1 VSSRGSVSSRGR
13 KRSSSPERA
22 LDQNTSKASK
32 PNKVPPLK
40 LRITREPYV
49 EDGPALPTTSRNVP
63 SRIKLLHRAALTA
76 GRNGSR
82 TSRSSKDDVIR
93 QAALALLNMRTVK
106 PPAWRQSTLPASA
119 VDLNAD
125 MPAASRPDILGNEI
139 SSMDGNNGII
149 TAAQTLMSMR
159 HLEPPHGAWAWRNG
173 GFRLLPHKNGG
184 GDGADHALVISDD
197 EMDVSDDGSE
207 ASLVEVHDDCD
218 TFRNDW
224 AVW

>member
-1 VSSRGSVSSRGR
+1 MSSRGSVSSRGR
-13 KRSSSPERA
+13 KRSSSRERA

-40 LRITREPYV
+40 LMITREPYV

-63 SRIKLLHRAALTA
+63 SRIKLLHRAPLTA

-82 TSRSSKDDVIR
+82 TSRSSRRRCYSSGGSCLVKHEDF
-93 QAALALLNMRTVK
+93 K

-125 MPAASRPDILGNEI
+125 MPAASRPDILGNGI
-139 SSMDGNNGII
+139 RSMDGNNGII

-173 GFRLLPHKNGG
+173 GSRLLPHENGG

>member
-1 VSSRGSVSSRGR
+1 MSSRGSVSSRGR
-13 KRSSSPERA
+13 KRSSSRERA

-40 LRITREPYV
+40 LMITREPYV

-82 TSRSSKDDVIR
+82 TSRSSRRRCYSSGGSCLVKHEDF
-93 QAALALLNMRTVK
+93 K

-125 MPAASRPDILGNEI
+125 MPAASRPDILGNGI
-139 SSMDGNNGII
+139 RSMDGNNGII

-173 GFRLLPHKNGG
+173 GSRLLPHENGG

-207 ASLVEVHDDCD
+207 ASLVEVQDDCD